1 MKTKVVLTVVA
12 AVLFVLAVLALPAA
26 AKELPAQLPDPDG
39 KAPDTTKPIKVYILA
54 GQSNMCGMAA
64 ISGAKCHYQGVYLSA
79 DPDAPGTFAVWLA
92 RGNYRIMPHGIYL
105 SADPGAAK
113 GAADS
118 IYKGKYDPAANY
130 DTLTPE
136 KTETIALGTSQGALP
151 AIPGEHTHVVRA
163 CIDVPDSGT
172 YSLYPGDGD
181 SSYNVT
187 ELDGKEVYRKN
198 VGEEAVHQ
206 KVDLVAGKRYP
217 IRITYLKG
225 GSTAFFLSRLD
236 LSGKGDLETVTKKDK
251 KFQNVVDDKGN
262 WTVSNDVYYYDAR
275 ISFKGSQLTAISNG
289 KTVGPEL
296 QFGHIMGYFHDE
308 EVLLIKTAMGNR
320 ALGYDFRPPSSGR
333 TDPNSKWEGLEYRLM
348 IEGVHKT
355 LDDIKNIVPGYKGQ
369 GHEIAGFFWWQG
381 HKDSF
386 SPELIAEY
394 EKNLVNLIND
404 IRAEF
409 KAPKMPVVVATVGFG
424 GYNMSDKFL
433 GILKAQMAV
442 SDPARHPDFAGNVR
456 SVDTRAFWRE
466 VDDSPGNADYHYNK
480 NAETY
485 MLVGDAA
492 GRAMVDL
499 IQGVKPAAG
508 TTAEPA
514 EPVKQPAASHPA
526 SRPADDKAARAAL
539 KPIIANVMIPEY
551 IAKNRDALSS
561 EASGEKGKKAVVF
574 PTGALDGLAE
584 YYKNAGVDEYGWH
597 AFGPSRYDMK
607 WHYYSF
613 DPNEKKPLDAGGWR
627 FRKVTYPEG
636 MTNWFAAD
644 FDAEKAGWK
653 TGLAPFGQV
662 NGKLEP
668 LGKCGT
674 ESICGCGVPPKTLW
688 EKEVLLVRGTF
699 RLPPARQGYRYRVL
713 VGGGSHVKG
722 GEGYAIY
729 INGKQ
734 LIACPSGVSKNQ
746 GGQARG
752 TFIDKDFVKDFQ
764 GGEVTIAATS
774 FLNRSKDVPQGHFSI
789 WMEEMKVPPLGR

>member
-1 MKTKVVLTVVA
+1 MKMRINARIVSTLIAVSMACLT
-12 AVLFVLAVLALPAA
+12 LSAA
-26 AKELPAQLPDPDG
+26 AKDIPAELPRPDG
-39 KAPDTTKPIKVYILA
+39 KAPDTAKPIKVYILA
-54 GQSNMCGMAA
+54 GQSNMCGMGA
-64 ISGAKCHYQGVYLSA
+64 ISGAKCHYQGVYLLA
-79 DPDAPGTFAVWLA
+79 DPDAPGNFAVWRA
-92 RGNYRIMPHGIYL
+92 RSNYKIMPHGIYL

-136 KTETIALGTSQGALP
+136 KTETIALGTSRGELSAIGA
-151 AIPGEHTHVVRA
+151 GHTHVVRA
-163 CIDVPDSGT
+163 FLDVPESGT
-172 YSLYPGDGD
+172 YSLYPGCGD
-181 SSYNVT
+181 SAYNVT
-187 ELDGKEVYRKN
+187 ELGGKEVYRKN
-198 VGEEAVHQ
+198 VGQEAVQQ

-217 IRITYLKG
+217 IRITYFKG
-225 GSTAFFLSRLD
+225 GSTAFFMSRLD
-236 LSGKGDLETVTKKDK
+236 LAGKGDLETVTKRDK
-251 KFQNVVDDKGN
+251 KFQNVADDKGN

-275 ISFKGSQLTAISNG
+275 ISFKGSPLSATSNG
-289 KTVGPEL
+289 KTIGPEL
-296 QFGHIMGYFHDE
+296 QFGQIMGYFHDE

-369 GHEIAGFFWWQG
+369 GYEIAGFFWWQG

-404 IRAEF
+404 IRKEF
-409 KAPKMPVVVATVGFG
+409 KAPKMPAVVATIGFH
-424 GYNMSDKFL
+424 GYDMSDKFL
-433 GILKAQMAV
+433 GIFKAQMAV
-442 SDPARHPDFAGNVR
+442 SDPAKHPDFAGNVR
-456 SVDTRAFWRE
+456 SVDTRGYWKD
-466 VDDSPGNADYHYNK
+466 VDDSPGNEDYHYNK

-499 IQGVKPAAG
+499 IQGVKSEAG
-508 TTAEPA
+508 TPA
-514 EPVKQPAASHPA
+514 QPVRRQLAALPPA
-526 SRPADDKAARAAL
+526 SRPADEKADQAAL
-539 KPIIANVMIPEY
+539 KPIIVNVMIPEY
-551 IAKNRDALSS
+551 IAKNRDALLS
-561 EASGEKGKKAVVF
+561 EANGEEGKRVVVF
-574 PTGALDGLAE
+574 PTGTLDGLAD
-584 YYKNAGVDEYGWH
+584 YYKSAGVDEYGWH

-613 DPNEKKPLDAGGWR
+613 DPEEKKPLDAGGWR

-636 MTNWFAAD
+636 MTNWFAAE
-644 FDAEKAGWK
+644 FDADKAGWK

-662 NGKLEP
+662 GGKLEP
-668 LGKCGT
+668 LGKCDP
-674 ESICGCGVPPKTLW
+674 ESICGCGAAPKTLW

-699 RLPPARQGYRYRVL
+699 KFPPAREGYRYRIL

-722 GEGYAIY
+722 GDGYAIY

-734 LIACPSGVSKNQ
+734 LIQCPSGVSKNQ

-752 TFIDKDFVKDFQ
+752 GFIDKDFVKDFQ

-774 FLNRSKDVPQGHFSI
+774 FLNRAKEVPQGHFSI
-789 WMEEMKVPPLGR
+789 WLEEMKIPPLGR